1 MYCILHECYLAI
13 VELINAHKKSYF
25 ILKKKCLH
33 LMLSESLAII
43 IVLLNWMMGMISI
56 RFTFM
61 IRKKVSHL
69 KNFEKQAI
77 LKSFSTSFVD
87 QS

>member
-1 MYCILHECYLAI
+1 MYCILHESG
-13 VELINAHKKSYF
+13 VNAHKKSYF

-56 RFTFM
+56 RFTFV

-69 KNFEKQAI
+69 KSFEKQAI

>member
-13 VELINAHKKSYF
+13 VELMHTKNPILF
-25 ILKKKCLH
+25 WLKKKCLQ

-56 RFTFM
+56 RFTFV

-69 KNFEKQAI
+69 KSFEKQAI